1 MTCEQAQ
8 QLLAQLTWPQV
19 QASRYTALYRH
30 VQHCGNCQQHWQQW
44 RQNEEQL
51 TILLAV
57 EPAPV
62 GLWEKVMTTIETVGT
77 PAAHGDIWSSI
88 VLEMSPQ
95 GIQRLVLRDAA
106 QAEAA
111 PARASAHAAELW
123 DQAHTQL
130 AEYFHGERTIF
141 QLPVDLHDC
150 TPFERDVLAAT
161 ATIPYGEVRSYKWLA
176 ERVGRPGTA
185 RAIGNAL
192 HKNPV
197 PVIIPCHRIVKSDGS
212 LGGYAFGTAWKTRLL
227 ALEQATAPFVG
238 CSSTRILCYRGCRHE
253 RRVQEGN
260 RIHFASFRDALEVGY
275 RPCKV
280 CQPAYQDA

>member
-19 QASRYTALYRH
+19 QTRRYAALYRH
-30 VQHCGNCQQHWQQW
+30 LQHCGNCQQHWQHW
-44 RQNEEQL
+44 RQAEEQL
-51 TILLAV
+51 SMFMAV
-57 EPAPV
+57 EPSPA
-62 GLWEKVMTTIETVGT
+62 GLWEKVMTTIQTEETS
-77 PAAHGDIWSSI
+77 AAREDLWRSI
-88 VLEMSPQ
+88 ILEVSPQ
-95 GIQRLVLRDAA
+95 GIQRLVLQNVAQVDAT
-106 QAEAA
+106 
-111 PARASAHAAELW
+111 PASPSPRATALW
-123 DQAHTQL
+123 DQALTQL
-130 AEYFHGERTIF
+130 AEYFHGERSIF
-141 QLPVDLHDC
+141 QLPVDLQDC
-150 TPFERDVLAAT
+150 TPFERDVLAAA

-176 ERVGRPGTA
+176 ERVGRPGAA

-192 HKNPV
+192 HNNPV

-212 LGGYAFGTAWKTRLL
+212 LGGYAFGTTWKTRLL

-260 RIHFASFRDALEVGY
+260 RIHFASFHDALEVGY